1 MQHDQEKLTG
11 PAVRQLFDW
20 GSIKMVARFVSLAA
34 PIRLPLHSVFSKI
47 VPTTNR
53 QKNSC

>member
-53 QKNSC
+53 PKNSC